1 MNGAKAYLQKVVRM
15 RRQLIKSGL
24 SQRSVLQM
32 SEALKPIE
40 GWLKAYPQASD
51 QAAAKVIRS
60 NYSRIR
66 NLIPGVGCPAHNK
79 LIQELD
85 SFINPQI
92 KIEL

>member
-1 MNGAKAYLQKVVRM
+1 MTGAKAYLHKVVRM
-15 RRQLIKSGL
+15 RRRLIKSGQ
-24 SQRSVLQM
+24 SQRSILQI

-40 GWLKAYPQASD
+40 GWLEAYPQASD

-66 NLIPGVGCPAHNK
+66 ILIPGAGCTAHNK